1 MVQSL
6 KTMFSAPPTRNR
18 LGFTGKKVEGIS
30 RTYHLGLV
38 RYCANVVIRDKD
50 MQNISSIYPSADKIR
65 YAVVRSGDDRHKISY
80 GSGQPLNPEKPKL

>member
-6 KTMFSAPPTRNR
+6 KMMFSAPPTRSR
-18 LGFTGKKVEGIS
+18 LGIIGRKVEGLS

-50 MQNISSIYPSADKIR
+50 MQNISSIDLSAYNMV
-65 YAVVRSGDDRHKISY
+65 YAVISSGDDRHKISY